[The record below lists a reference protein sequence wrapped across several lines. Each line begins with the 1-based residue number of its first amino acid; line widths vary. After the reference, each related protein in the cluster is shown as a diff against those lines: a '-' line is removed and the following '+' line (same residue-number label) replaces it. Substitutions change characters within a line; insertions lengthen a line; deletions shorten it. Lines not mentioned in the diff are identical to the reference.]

1 MPNVNCLQY
10 ACRGDGVDTVP
21 DGTWTSDGWKYYKAD
36 PSGGGVAK
44 HWSSLATAVR
54 RLILARSPARI
65 PKLGGKPDEKVSIS
79 AIVLKTSG
87 ISLLKLLSGKASG
100 TWTAAGGTTALPTTD
115 GTIVMGD
122 FGGGSPHF
130 FVRSGDSWMGVPG
143 ASDTVGREVTI
154 SGNRFEQ
161 KLESGSD
168 TKSGNILGWMT

>member
-10 ACRGDGVDTVP
+10 ACRGDGVDSVP

-36 PSGGGVAK
+36 PSGGGTAK

-54 RLILARSPARI
+54 RLILTRTAFRI
-65 PKLGGKPDEKVSIS
+65 PNPADASKKISVS
-79 AIVLKTSG
+79 KTTVNASG
-87 ISLLKLLSGKASG
+87 IALLRTLSGKASG

-122 FGGGSPHF
+122 FGAGSPHF
-130 FVRSGDSWMGVPG
+130 FVRSGDNWMGVPG
-143 ASDTVGREVTI
+143 ASDTVGREVTT